1 MVLVCIPFM
10 ALIFLLQTRIFTVVV
25 GDLYRFILRA
35 VTFPYRMFTGAL
47 QQDAPDV
54 RSVYLAKGRKR
65 RPRMR
70 VVNEQLPV
78 SSRWKW
84 PWQKRYSGEG
94 ELGKV

>member
-25 GDLYRFILRA
+25 GELYRFILWV

-47 QQDAPDV
+47 EQDAPDN
-54 RSVYLAKGRKR
+54 RSVHLAKGRKR
-65 RPRMR
+65 RLRMR
-70 VVNEQLPV
+70 VANEQPPV

-84 PWQKRYSGEG
+84 PWQKRWNGEG